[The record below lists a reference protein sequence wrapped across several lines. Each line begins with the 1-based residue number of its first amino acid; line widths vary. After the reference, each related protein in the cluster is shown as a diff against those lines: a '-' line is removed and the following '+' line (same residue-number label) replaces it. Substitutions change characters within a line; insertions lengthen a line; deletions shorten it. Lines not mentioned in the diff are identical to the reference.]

1 MATKSAPSDLVSVTP
16 KALAEMK
23 KLLAEDPIEGQGV
36 RLSVE
41 LGGCSGKS
49 YNLGFG
55 MPTEQDYQIQQEDV
69 IILLDPK
76 SAIFVKGITLDYQ
89 GGFNGR
95 GFVFLNP
102 NAKDTC
108 SCGESFDV

>member
-1 MATKSAPSDLVSVTP
+1 MATKTAPPDLVKITD
-16 KALAEMK
+16 KALAEMR
-23 KLLAEDPIEGQGV
+23 KLLAEDPVEGQGV

-41 LGGCSGKS
+41 SGGCSGKS

-55 MPTEQDYQIQQEDV
+55 LPTEHDYMIQQDDV

-102 NAKDTC
+102 NATDTC
-108 SCGESFDV
+108 SCGESFNV